1 VTIDGL
7 KRSAVICVV
16 RHGADHLMLHRDR
29 EPNRG
34 LYVPV
39 GGKLEPFESPRNAAI
54 REIREEAGIEVTD
67 VRLVGTLVDTSPTS
81 FNWWSAIYVADLDGD
96 APRPQAVDC
105 AEGTI
110 GWFSRVELLA
120 LPMPSTD
127 RFIYDYLARR
137 KTFAFSAEYD
147 RDLNLV
153 RLEDE
158 LARVRLI

>member
-1 VTIDGL
+1 VTTEGL

-16 RHGADHLMLHRDR
+16 RHGDDHLMLHRNR

-39 GGKLEPFESPRNAAI
+39 GGKLEPYESPRDAAI
-54 REIREEAGIEVTD
+54 REIREEAGIAVDD
-67 VRLVGTLVDTSPTS
+67 VRLLGTLVDTSPTA
-81 FNWWSAIYVADLDGD
+81 FNWWSAIYVADLRQTE
-96 APRPQAVDC
+96 RPQVIDC
-105 AEGTI
+105 AEGTL

-127 RFIYDYLARR
+127 RYIYDYLARG

-147 RDLNLV
+147 RDLKLL

>member
-1 VTIDGL
+1 MTIDGL

-16 RHGADHLMLHRDR
+16 RHGDEHLMLRRDR

-39 GGKLEPFESPRNAAI
+39 GGKLEPYESPRDAAI
-54 REIREEAGIEVTD
+54 REIREEAGIAVDD
-67 VRLVGTLVDTSPTS
+67 VRLIGTLVDTSPTA
-81 FNWWSAIYVADLDGD
+81 FNWWSAIYVADLVR
-96 APRPQAVDC
+96 AARPEAGDC
-105 AEGTI
+105 AEGTL

-127 RFIYDYLARR
+127 RYIYDYLARGQM
-137 KTFAFSAEYD
+137 FAFSAEYD
-147 RDLNLV
+147 RDLKLV
-153 RLEDE
+153 RLDDE